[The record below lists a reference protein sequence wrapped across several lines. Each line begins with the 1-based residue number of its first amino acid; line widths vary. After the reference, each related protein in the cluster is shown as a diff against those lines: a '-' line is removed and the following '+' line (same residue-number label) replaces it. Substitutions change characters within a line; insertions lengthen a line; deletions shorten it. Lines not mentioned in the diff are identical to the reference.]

1 MLYPHTVFQ
10 LTDTADF
17 LIENIVILF
26 KSYIVHS
33 STSNNQLLLI
43 LLFRI
48 QYSYHIDNND
58 IYAINYA
65 NVTIEALD

>member
-17 LIENIVILF
+17 PIASIVLPF
-26 KSYIVHS
+26 QSYIVHS